1 MKLAQG
7 EYVALEKVESL
18 MCSHP
23 FIAQIFIYGDS
34 FQSYLIAIVV
44 PDPIALAGRP
54 PGGNQGRSPEHKYFE
69 GAYEAWSERRPQRV
83 SSFQLRMEFLNGL
96 FVT

>member
-44 PDPIALAGRP
+44 PDPIALAQIASRIFGR
-54 PGGNQGRSPEHKYFE
+54 NIAPEDQV
-69 GAYEAWSERRPQRV
+69 GLQEAIKDVR
-83 SSFQLRMEFLNGL
+83 LNTNILKELTKHGQSVGL
-96 FVT
+96 KG

>member
-44 PDPIALAGRP
+44 PDPIALAQIASRIFGR
-54 PGGNQGRSPEHKYFE
+54 NIAPEDQV
-69 GAYEAWSERRPQRV
+69 GLQEAIKDVR
-83 SSFQLRMEFLNGL
+83 LNTYILKELTKHGQSVGL
-96 FVT
+96 KG